1 MTFVP
6 HQPKKMV
13 RVEISEGEL
22 FILEELRKQQ
32 FGQFVVY
39 KADNILVRIEI
50 RDSKLIPGG

>member
-6 HQPKKMV
+6 HKPKKMV

-22 FILEELRKQQ
+22 FILKELRKQQ
-32 FGQFVVY
+32 FGQFVVH
-39 KADNILVRIEI
+39 KADNILVRIET